1 MPNWLA
7 LIIVGLLLYG
17 VSLAPAVPPAWKPFM
32 QFCGGLL
39 ALIGVVLLVLLVLG
53 VHLPGA

>member
-17 VSLAPAVPPAWKPFM
+17 ISLAPPVPAEWKPFM
-32 QFCGGLL
+32 QWCGGLL
-39 ALIGVVLLVLLVLG
+39 ALLGIVLLVLLVLG
-53 VHLPGA
+53 IHLPGT